1 MLPRRRGRGGRS
13 RGSPLRSNTSATLTV
28 QWGWRTAVLVDVA
41 VNKAPKLRLLPC
53 VHSPSMSV
61 HKAKCERS
69 AQGVNNTGTRAFVFP
84 VATIQYRG
92 AFRYS
97 LASALVWTLR
107 ERQARRRSRVERA
120 GGPCNPV
127 LGRPRL
133 HVGWRTQNT
142 RLSGGEETRDVI
154 DVSGSRVTHHSR
166 TLAFDSIPI
175 PRVTINTTR

>member
-53 VHSPSMSV
+53 VHSTSMSV

-127 LGRPRL
+127 LGRPL
-133 HVGWRTQNT
+133 QSTLGGELRT
-142 RLSGGEETRDVI
+142 LSGGEETGDVV
-154 DVSGSRVTHHSR
+154 DVWSMCPVVVS
-166 TLAFDSIPI
+166 L
-175 PRVTINTTR
+175 TTPER

>member
-28 QWGWRTAVLVDVA
+28 QWGWSTAVLVDVA
-41 VNKAPKLRLLPC
+41 VNKAPKLRFPPLA
-53 VHSPSMSV
+53 HSRSMSV
-61 HKAKCERS
+61 HNAKCERS
-69 AQGVNNTGTRAFVFP
+69 AQGVNNTGTLAFVFP

-142 RLSGGEETRDVI
+142 RLSRGERRRETLSMCPV
-154 DVSGSRVTHHSR
+154 VVSR
-166 TLAFDSIPI
+166 TTPE
-175 PRVTINTTR
+175 R